1 MSFYSFFVY
10 SILLSKDLKVFKID
24 DIMLKVFV
32 IYERYFKMIKRK
44 VFIMKKIFT
53 QRLFCYMLVALFL
66 TIIAIF
72 VLQTVVSQNNNIT
85 ISQNKLEDVK
95 AKLANNELNIE
106 QLTENLSQDNL
117 ANCVALEKR

>member
-1 MSFYSFFVY
+1 
-10 SILLSKDLKVFKID
+10 
-24 DIMLKVFV
+24 
-32 IYERYFKMIKRK
+32 
-44 VFIMKKIFT
+44 MKKIFT

-117 ANCVALEKR
+117 AKTRYACCRPIYFWRYESTK

>member
-1 MSFYSFFVY
+1 
-10 SILLSKDLKVFKID
+10 
-24 DIMLKVFV
+24 
-32 IYERYFKMIKRK
+32 
-44 VFIMKKIFT
+44 MKKIFT

-117 ANCVALEKR
+117 AKTRAFADMLAVDPSIFGDMNRLNKIKDRLMVNELHIIDENGKAENSLTLSW